1 MNKGKQKEITD
12 ILLGIKTDD
21 IRRTVSGK
29 TLLLQGVE
37 FDHLR
42 KSVYKSYDKHYTKRD
57 CTCRDMYLG
66 GKFALSQYSGT
77 PYMDGCLHW
86 LRNDESVLGGTGL
99 IHLISVNELRYLY
112 RIKDDRER
120 LVKHILKR
128 FGKVFFIETATYRH
142 YTRLLGFTTDTYTA
156 DKSDKL
162 KRNSER
168 ISEVRNEIQRL
179 EKQLKDLVNKR
190 QVLERHEGIRNSAS

>member
-29 TLLLQGVE
+29 TLVVQGVE
-37 FDHLR
+37 FDHVR
-42 KSVYKSYDKHYTKRD
+42 DSVYKSYDRHYTKRD
-57 CTCRDMYLG
+57 YTCRDMYLT
-66 GKFALSQYSGT
+66 GKFALSEYSGT
-77 PYMDGCLHW
+77 PYMKGCRHW

-99 IHLISVNELRYLY
+99 IHFISVNELRYLH

-128 FGKVFFIETATYRH
+128 FGNVLFIETTRYN
-142 YTRLLGFTTDTYTA
+142 YIRLLGFTTDTYTA
-156 DKSDKL
+156 DKSDEL

-168 ISEVRNEIQRL
+168 IAEVRNEIQRL
-179 EKQLKDLVNKR
+179 EKQLKGLVNKR
-190 QVLERHEGIRNSAS
+190 QVLEWHEGIRYSAS